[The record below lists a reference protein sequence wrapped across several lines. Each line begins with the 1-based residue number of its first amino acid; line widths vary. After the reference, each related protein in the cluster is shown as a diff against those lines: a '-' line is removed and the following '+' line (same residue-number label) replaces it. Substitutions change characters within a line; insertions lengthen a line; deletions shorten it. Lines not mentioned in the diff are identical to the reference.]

1 MFAWHSAHPGRAV
14 TPSRLR
20 VDKTGPRAGTWGDR
34 PPTDDDEARSRL
46 LDAAEACYERR
57 GVSRTTVDD
66 IAREA
71 SVHRTTVYRYFG
83 SRDDVL
89 AFVMLRDSAGV
100 IERAQRSM
108 EGNRPFGD
116 RLLDALDGAIAA
128 VAESRW
134 LRALFSPESLT
145 MTVAAAASTAF
156 RDRIRE
162 ALRPYVDAAKANGEL
177 REQLDPDGVAD
188 WLVRVAQML
197 LIDHFSAGQHDARMD
212 RRATL
217 RDFVIPGILS
227 SAGADAAKLPVRTKK
242 TKP

>member
-1 MFAWHSAHPGRAV
+1 M

-20 VDKTGPRAGTWGDR
+20 VVKGGARAATWGDR
-34 PPTDDDEARSRL
+34 PPTDDDEARRRL
-46 LDAAEACYERR
+46 LDAAEACYERH

-89 AFVMLRDSAGV
+89 AFVMLRESAGV

-108 EGNRPFGD
+108 DGSGPFGN

-128 VAESRW
+128 VEESRW
-134 LRALFSPESLT
+134 LSALFSPESLT
-145 MTVAAAASTAF
+145 MTVAAAASTTF

-162 ALRPYVDAAKANGEL
+162 ALRPYVDQAKANGEL
-177 REQLDPDGVAD
+177 RAQLDPDAVAD

-197 LIDHFSAGQHDARMD
+197 VMDHLAAGQRDAHMD

-217 RDFVIPGILS
+217 RDFVIPAILS
-227 SAGADAAKLPVRTKK
+227 VTVADAAPAPRRRKGAKR
-242 TKP
+242 

>member
-1 MFAWHSAHPGRAV
+1 M
-14 TPSRLR
+14 TPSRFR
-20 VDKTGPRAGTWGDR
+20 VVKGGGRAGTWGDR

-46 LDAAEACYERR
+46 LDAAEACYERH

-89 AFVMLRDSAGV
+89 AFVILRDSAGV
-100 IERAQRSM
+100 IEGAERSM
-108 EGNRPFGD
+108 KGNGPFGK

-128 VAESRW
+128 VEKSRW
-134 LRALFSPESLT
+134 LRVLFSPESLT
-145 MTVAAAASTAF
+145 MAVAAAASTAF

-177 REQLDPDGVAD
+177 REQLDPDAVAD

-197 LIDHFSAGQHDARMD
+197 LMDHLAGSQHNTRMD

-217 RDFVIPGILS
+217 RNFVIPGILS
-227 SAGADAAKLPVRTKK
+227 TTAADAATVPTPRKSAKR
-242 TKP
+242 

>member
-1 MFAWHSAHPGRAV
+1 M
-14 TPSRLR
+14 TPNRLR
-20 VDKTGPRAGTWGDR
+20 LNQKGARSGTWGDR
-34 PPTDDDEARSRL
+34 PPADDDEARSRL
-46 LDAAEACYERR
+46 LDAAEACYERH

-89 AFVMLRDSAGV
+89 AFVILRESAGV
-100 IERAQRSM
+100 IEGAQRSM
-108 EGNRPFGD
+108 EGNGPFGN

-128 VAESRW
+128 VEKSRW
-134 LRALFSPESLT
+134 LRALFSPESFT

-156 RDRIRE
+156 RDRIRQ

-177 REQLDPDGVAD
+177 REQLDPDAVAD

-197 LIDHFSAGQHDARMD
+197 LMDHLAGGQQVARMD

-217 RDFVIPGILS
+217 RNFVIPGILS
-227 SAGADAAKLPVRTKK
+227 PTAADAATVPKRTKSAK
-242 TKP
+242 R

>member
-1 MFAWHSAHPGRAV
+1 M

-20 VDKTGPRAGTWGDR
+20 VTEKAARFGTWGDC
-34 PPTDDDEARSRL
+34 PPIDDDDARSRL

-89 AFVMLRDSAGV
+89 AFVILRESAGV
-100 IERAQRSM
+100 IEGAQQTM
-108 EGNRPFGD
+108 EGNGPFSN

-128 VAESRW
+128 VEKSRW
-134 LRALFSPESLT
+134 LRVLFSPESFT

-156 RDRIRE
+156 RDRIRQ

-177 REQLDPDGVAD
+177 REQLDPDAVAD

-197 LIDHFSAGQHDARMD
+197 LMDHLAGGQHDARMD

-217 RDFVIPGILS
+217 RNFVIPGILS
-227 SAGADAAKLPVRTKK
+227 PTAANAATVPTRTKSAK
-242 TKP
+242 RGK

>member
-1 MFAWHSAHPGRAV
+1 VTPGRL
-14 TPSRLR
+14 RLTE
-20 VDKTGPRAGTWGDR
+20 KTARSGTWGDR
-34 PPTDDDEARSRL
+34 PPVDDDEARSRL
-46 LDAAEACYERR
+46 LDAAEACYGRR

-89 AFVMLRDSAGV
+89 AFVILRESAGV
-100 IERAQRSM
+100 IEGAEQTM
-108 EGNRPFGD
+108 EGNAPFGG

-128 VAESRW
+128 VEESRW
-134 LRALFSPESLT
+134 LRVLFSPESLT

-156 RDRIRE
+156 RDRIRQ

-177 REQLDPDGVAD
+177 RKQLDPNAVAD

-197 LIDHFSAGQHDARMD
+197 LMDHLAGDQHDARMD

-217 RDFVIPGILS
+217 RNFVIPGILS
-227 SAGADAAKLPVRTKK
+227 PTAADAATVPTRTKSAK
-242 TKP
+242 R

>member
-1 MFAWHSAHPGRAV
+1 V
-14 TPSRLR
+14 KPSRLR
-20 VDKTGPRAGTWGDR
+20 VTEKAVRSGTWGDR
-34 PPTDDDEARSRL
+34 PPIDDDEARGRL
-46 LDAAEACYERR
+46 LDAAEACYERH

-66 IAREA
+66 IAKEA

-89 AFVMLRDSAGV
+89 AFVILRESAGV
-100 IERAQRSM
+100 IEGAQQTM
-108 EGNRPFGD
+108 EGKGPFSN

-128 VAESRW
+128 VEKSRW

-156 RDRIRE
+156 RDRIRQ

-177 REQLDPDGVAD
+177 REQLDPDAVAD

-197 LIDHFSAGQHDARMD
+197 LMDHLAGGQHDVRMD

-217 RDFVIPGILS
+217 RNFVIPGILS
-227 SAGADAAKLPVRTKK
+227 PTAADAASVPTRTKSAK
-242 TKP
+242 R

>member
-1 MFAWHSAHPGRAV
+1 MFARQTIRPGRIV

-20 VDKTGPRAGTWGDR
+20 VVKAGPRAGTWGDH

-46 LDAAEACYERR
+46 LDAAQACYERH

-100 IERAQRSM
+100 IEGAQRAM
-108 EGNRPFGD
+108 EGNRPFGN

-128 VAESRW
+128 VETSRW
-134 LRALFSPESLT
+134 LRALFSPDSLT

-177 REQLDPDGVAD
+177 REQLDPDAVAD

-197 LIDHFSAGQHDARMD
+197 LMDHLAGGQHDTRMD
-212 RRATL
+212 RRAML
-217 RDFVIPGILS
+217 RNFVIPGILS
-227 SAGADAAKLPVRTKK
+227 PAASEAATPIRRKNAKR
-242 TKP
+242 

>member
-1 MFAWHSAHPGRAV
+1 M

-20 VDKTGPRAGTWGDR
+20 VAKGGPRAGSWGDR

-46 LDAAEACYERR
+46 LDAAEACYERH

-100 IERAQRSM
+100 IEGAQRSM
-108 EGNRPFGD
+108 EGDGPFGN

-128 VAESRW
+128 VEKSRW

-162 ALRPYVDAAKANGEL
+162 ALRPYVDAAKATGEL
-177 REQLDPDGVAD
+177 REQLDPDAVAD

-197 LIDHFSAGQHDARMD
+197 LMDHLAGGPHDARMD

-217 RDFVIPGILS
+217 RNFVIPGILS
-227 SAGADAAKLPVRTKK
+227 STAADAATLSLPTKNARR
-242 TKP
+242 

>member
-1 MFAWHSAHPGRAV
+1 V

-20 VDKTGPRAGTWGDR
+20 VTEKAARSGTWGDR
-34 PPTDDDEARSRL
+34 PPIDDGEARSRL

-89 AFVMLRDSAGV
+89 AFVILRESAGV
-100 IERAQRSM
+100 IDGAQQTM
-108 EGNRPFGD
+108 EGNRPFSS

-128 VAESRW
+128 VEKSRW
-134 LRALFSPESLT
+134 LRVLFSPESFT

-156 RDRIRE
+156 RDRIRH

-177 REQLDPDGVAD
+177 REQLDPDAVAD

-197 LIDHFSAGQHDARMD
+197 LMDHLAGGQHDARMD

-217 RDFVIPGILS
+217 RNFVIPGILS
-227 SAGADAAKLPVRTKK
+227 PTAADAATVPTRTKSAK
-242 TKP
+242 RGK

>member
-1 MFAWHSAHPGRAV
+1 M

-20 VDKTGPRAGTWGDR
+20 VVKGRSRAGTWGDR
-34 PPTDDDEARSRL
+34 PPTDDEEARSRL
-46 LDAAEACYERR
+46 LDAAEACYERH

-89 AFVMLRDSAGV
+89 AFVMLRESAGV
-100 IERAQRSM
+100 IEGAQQSM
-108 EGNRPFGD
+108 KGSRPFGN

-128 VAESRW
+128 VEKSRW
-134 LRALFSPESLT
+134 LRVLFSPESFT

-162 ALRPYVDAAKANGEL
+162 TLRPYVDAAKASGEL
-177 REQLDPDGVAD
+177 REQLDPDAVAD

-197 LIDHFSAGQHDARMD
+197 LMDHLAAGPHDAHMD
-212 RRATL
+212 RRSTL
-217 RDFVIPGILS
+217 RNFVIPGILS
-227 SAGADAAKLPVRTKK
+227 PAAADAATVTTRAKSAKR
-242 TKP
+242 